1 MHDGEI
7 ERRMEAL
14 EGERTRLRAD
24 EGAHAGHGE
33 DAGLAVDR
41 RRLAEIQV
49 ELDQLW
55 DLLRRRRATARVGN
69 DPDAEQLRDAGT
81 VENYLG

>member
-1 MHDGEI
+1 MHDEEL
-7 ERRMEAL
+7 ERRIEAL
-14 EGERTRLRAD
+14 EEERGRLRAD
-24 EGAHAGHGE
+24 EGTHAGHSE
-33 DAGLAVDR
+33 DAGLGADR

-55 DLLRRRRATARVGN
+55 DLLRRRRATARIGG
-69 DPDAEQLRDAGT
+69 DPDAERLRDAAT

>member
-7 ERRMEAL
+7 ERRIEAL
-14 EGERTRLRAD
+14 EEERTRLRAD
-24 EGAHAGHGE
+24 EGTHAGH
-33 DAGLAVDR
+33 DADTALGVDR
-41 RRLAEIQV
+41 RRLGEIQV

-55 DLLRRRRATARVGN
+55 DLQRRRRATASIGG
-69 DPDAEQLRDAGT
+69 DPDAEQLRDAAT

>member
-7 ERRMEAL
+7 ERRIEAL
-14 EGERTRLRAD
+14 EEERTRLRAD
-24 EGAHAGHGE
+24 EGAHAGHAE
-33 DAGLAVDR
+33 DAELGVDR

-55 DLLRRRRATARVGN
+55 DLLRRRRATARTGG
-69 DPDAEQLRDAGT
+69 DPDAEQLRDAAT